1 MHLRTVPFA
10 KALFAKNVYCGS
22 QVPKFVKF
30 EYDDC
35 LNLKSLLTKEEIE
48 LQKLC
53 NKIAQETMMP
63 DIIQAYR
70 NENFEPLKAAIRE
83 FGKHRLI
90 GATLKDEKYNLP
102 GITFVSYGLMQR
114 EVDRVDS
121 GYRTSLSVQS
131 AAVKLIYNFGSEEQ
145 KQRLIPRL
153 ASGELLGCFGI
164 TEPLTGSDPG
174 SLKSSAVRQGDHFVL
189 NGTKTWISNSPI
201 ADVFVVW
208 AKDEKGDIRGFILE
222 KGMPGLTAPKIE
234 GKLSLRAAPTGMVVM
249 DNVKVPAIN
258 QLPPEK
264 NKGLKVPFASFNEA
278 RYGIAWGSI
287 GAAEFCFHY
296 ARQYTLD
303 RKQFGV
309 PLASFQMIQK
319 KYADMAT
326 EISLAL
332 LSCHQVGR
340 LLDKNQAAA
349 EQISII
355 KRNSVLKSLEIART
369 ARDVLGGNGIADEY
383 HVMRHVCNLESL
395 HTYEGTADMH
405 TLIIGNGITGI
416 PAFRT
421 APAK

>member
-1 MHLRTVPFA
+1 MHLRTPLT
-10 KALFAKNVYCGS
+10 KALFAKNACFAS
-22 QVPKFVKF
+22 QVPKFIKF
-30 EYDDC
+30 EYDDG
-35 LNLKSLLTKEEIE
+35 LNLKSLLTKEELE
-48 LQKLC
+48 LQQKCHKL
-53 NKIAQETMMP
+53 AQETMMP
-63 DIIQAYR
+63 DIIKAYR
-70 NENFEPLKAAIRE
+70 DENFEPLKAALKE
-83 FGKHRLI
+83 FGKHRLL
-90 GATLKDEKYNLP
+90 GATLKDEQYELA
-102 GITFVSYGLMQR
+102 GISFVSYGLLNR
-114 EVDRVDS
+114 EIDRVDS
-121 GYRTSLSVQS
+121 GYRTAVSVQS

-145 KQRLIPRL
+145 KKRFLPRL
-153 ASGELLGCFGI
+153 VRGELIGCFGI
-164 TEPLTGSDPG
+164 TEPETGSDPG
-174 SLKSSAVRQGDHFVL
+174 SLKSTAKRVGDHFVL

-201 ADVFVVW
+201 ADIFVVW
-208 AKDEKGDIRGFILE
+208 AKDEKNDIRGFILE

-249 DNVKVPAIN
+249 DNVKVPVIN

-278 RYGIAWGSI
+278 RYGISWGAI

-303 RKQFGV
+303 RKQFGT
-309 PLASFQMIQK
+309 PLASFQLIQK
-319 KYADMAT
+319 KYADMET

-369 ARDVLGGNGIADEY
+369 ARDILGGNGIADEY

-405 TLIIGNGITGI
+405 TLIVGNGVTGI

-421 APAK
+421 GGK